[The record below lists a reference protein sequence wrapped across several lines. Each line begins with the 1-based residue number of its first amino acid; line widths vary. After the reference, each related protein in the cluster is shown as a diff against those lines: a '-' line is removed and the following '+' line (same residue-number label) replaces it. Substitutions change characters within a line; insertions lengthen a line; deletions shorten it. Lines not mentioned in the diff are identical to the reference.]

1 MSEPHNQPQDLTL
14 EVDEIADL
22 ARRLSGASR
31 HDEAAELLL
40 LALRLDPENLSVK
53 LGLAEVRKLRQLEGG
68 GDSRSRSLREVLR
81 EGFRR
86 NAIDAAHF
94 LGLAHLY
101 AERGENARAI
111 ECLEVAKAKD
121 LANPAHAELHGRVL
135 FRRKDFD
142 GAAEELGKALRLNP
156 FDREIAE
163 SLGRAE
169 MERKQF
175 EAALAATTHAFLL
188 LNDGDEEGG
197 RRLRRRIQTL
207 KQILGWGNRE
217 LAQVFHERQEQIH
230 TAFDRLEWHRER
242 FLEQGGFSPASS
254 FGAAAPAQAPEAAAG
269 GGAGGRIH
277 LAARLRRLKVWSH
290 LSDEQVF
297 RLTGAVREEIHE
309 TGGLVFAHRSQGRDL
324 YVLERGEVLVQRPT
338 AYGTF
343 TLGKLEPG
351 SMFGEAS
358 YITGLDR
365 SSDVSALAAC
375 QIFRLEAAALDSL
388 IEAAPDLGVKLY
400 WSFWHSLAQK
410 LRATNDQLKSFF
422 PSDSLPE
429 NFLRLRKRPA
439 PPGGN
444 PPTPP
449 AAPAV
454 KVDSTDKIRLFR
466 EQGLSRRELMT
477 LATFS
482 REERFAAGASLF
494 QEGDE
499 GTEMYVILEGRA
511 MISKFIPGAGE
522 EALAILDRGDFFGEM
537 ALIDGEPRSADARAY
552 GGPLTVLALDQA
564 TVREILAMD
573 PDAALEFM
581 QLLCRLVANRLRE
594 IDEKVV
600 GWRIISGERNEGA
613 SA

>member
-1 MSEPHNQPQDLTL
+1 MSDTKKQAQTL
-14 EVDEIADL
+14 LAEVDEIASL
-22 ARRLSGASR
+22 ARRLSAASR

-40 LALRLDPENLSVK
+40 LALRLDPENLAVK
-53 LGLAEVRKLRQLEGG
+53 LGLAEVRKLAQMEGG
-68 GDSRSRSLREVLR
+68 GDGRSRSLREVLR

-111 ECLEVAKAKD
+111 ECIEVAKAKD
-121 LANPAHAELHGRVL
+121 LANPAHAKLHGQLL

-142 GAAEELGKALRLNP
+142 GSAEEFAKGLRLNP

-163 SLGRAE
+163 SLSRAE
-169 MERKQF
+169 YERKRF
-175 EAALAATTHAFLL
+175 EAALAATVHAFLL

-207 KQILGWGNRE
+207 KQILGWGSRE
-217 LAQVFHERQEQIH
+217 LGQVFKERQEEIH

-254 FGAAAPAQAPEAAAG
+254 FATTIPVPEG
-269 GGAGGRIH
+269 PTGGAGGAGGTGGRLY
-277 LAARLRRLKVWSH
+277 LAARLRKLKLWSH
-290 LSDEQVF
+290 LTDEQIF
-297 RLTGAVREEIHE
+297 RLTDVVRDEIHE
-309 TGGLVFAHRSQGRDL
+309 TGVLVFAHRSKGRDL
-324 YVLERGEVLVQRPT
+324 YVLERGEVLIQRPT
-338 AYGTF
+338 TYGTF

-351 SMFGEAS
+351 SLFGEVS
-358 YITGLDR
+358 YLIGSER
-365 SSDVSALAAC
+365 SSDASALAAC
-375 QIFRLEAAALDSL
+375 QVFRLEAGALDNL
-388 IEAAPDLGVKLY
+388 VEAAPEMGVKLY

-422 PSDSLPE
+422 SAESMPE

-439 PPGGN
+439 L
-444 PPTPP
+444 PPT
-449 AAPAV
+449 PAV
-454 KVDSTDKIRLFR
+454 KVESTDKIRLFR

-499 GTEMYVILEGRA
+499 GTEMYVVLEGKA

-522 EALAILDRGDFFGEM
+522 EALAILERGDFFGEM

-573 PDAALEFM
+573 PHAALEFL
-581 QLLCRLVANRLRE
+581 QLLCRLIANRLRE

-600 GWRIISGERNEGA
+600 GWRILSGERNEGI